1 MGIAVSRLKTRQRL
15 NGFTLVEMI
24 TVLLLVSI
32 LAVVGLSRYT
42 DQSAFSEWGFTEE
55 VTTALRYAQKF
66 AMASGCDTAVM
77 LTTGSFQLRQR
88 TSCKAGGFDQP
99 VFLPGGN
106 GDYSGNAP
114 NGITVTDLDLYFDST
129 GRPRDVATG
138 TLTGLV
144 SSISVGSG
152 SILIEPET
160 GYVRRP

>member
-1 MGIAVSRLKTRQRL
+1 MGITVSRLKTGKRL
-15 NGFTLVEMI
+15 TGFTLVEMI

-88 TSCKAGGFDQP
+88 TSCKAGGFEQP

-138 TLTGLV
+138 ALTGLV